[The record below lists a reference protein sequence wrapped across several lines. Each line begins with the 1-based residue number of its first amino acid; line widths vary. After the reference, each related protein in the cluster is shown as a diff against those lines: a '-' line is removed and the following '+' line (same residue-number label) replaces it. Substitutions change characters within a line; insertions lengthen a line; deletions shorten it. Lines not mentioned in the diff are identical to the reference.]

1 MAKKKDITRNPPSW
15 LEKGLFITVILI
27 IIAIAFPIFW
37 RLNESTRQFYE
48 CVNLQNELQ
57 QCINDWKEE
66 TGAEKFA
73 RIPLAE
79 LKARYGKEFPKCP
92 YDSSIE
98 LVKIELDQYK
108 QEVCTVSC
116 KRHTYDSQYDTV
128 PTTDPNSK

>member
-57 QCINDWKEE
+57 PHCSRFFAGFPPLISGNVCIFRRGCDTIRVEE
-66 TGAEKFA
+66 SERT
-73 RIPLAE
+73 L
-79 LKARYGKEFPKCP
+79 
-92 YDSSIE
+92 S
-98 LVKIELDQYK
+98 
-108 QEVCTVSC
+108 
-116 KRHTYDSQYDTV
+116 
-128 PTTDPNSK
+128 

>member
-66 TGAEKFA
+66 TGAGKFDT
-73 RIPLAE
+73 IPVEE
-79 LKARYGKEFPKCP
+79 LRARYGKEFPTCP

-98 LVKIELDQYK
+98 LVK
-108 QEVCTVSC
+108 VSSGTCTVSC

-128 PTTDPNSK
+128 TTTDPNSK

>member
-66 TGAEKFA
+66 TGAGQFS
-73 RIPLAE
+73 RIPLEE
-79 LKARYGKEFPKCP
+79 LRARYGKEFPKCP
-92 YDSSIE
+92 YDSTIE
-98 LVKIELDQYK
+98 LVKVSDGT
-108 QEVCTVSC
+108 CTVSC
-116 KRHTYDSQYDTV
+116 KRHTYDSQYDKV
-128 PTTDPNSK
+128 PTSDPNSK

>member
-66 TGAEKFA
+66 TGAGKFDT
-73 RIPLAE
+73 IPVEELRAIIKSAQFPVMSIKLYALA
-79 LKARYGKEFPKCP
+79 LQVFY
-92 YDSSIE
+92 S
-98 LVKIELDQYK
+98 LL
-108 QEVCTVSC
+108 
-116 KRHTYDSQYDTV
+116 
-128 PTTDPNSK
+128 